1 MHAGLVNRFR
11 LPQVPTL
18 PTVTDMKRLQLLP
31 TLFFI
36 GAVGIATARDEAYPE
51 RTVTRLAFGSCATME
66 KPQPFWEHINAY
78 APDVWLWL
86 GDTVYADSPRPRAD
100 TAEERARIVLDR
112 MPELYREQRAEPGY
126 AALREQAFVAGVWD
140 DHDYGKNDAGA
151 DWIGREEA
159 QQHFWDFYDEPA
171 ASARRELPG
180 TYRAIRFGPPG
191 RTVQLILLDTRFF
204 RSPLPRI
211 EESANHDW
219 LLGQPGRY
227 EVNDDPTAT
236 VLGEAQWEWLE
247 QVLREPAD
255 LRLLVS
261 SIQVVA
267 DDHRWEKWG
276 NFPAERRRL
285 FRLLRETGA
294 NGVVI
299 LSGDRHSG
307 ELSLLDPAREPH
319 PDFTAPGYP
328 LYDLTSSALTQS
340 RPTNFA
346 AQQEGRWASPVS
358 HRHEI
363 NRHRIG
369 SVLRYNHYGTLTI
382 DWEAPEGPQLT
393 LELVTDHGTPMLRQ
407 RLSLAALAD
416 DS

>member
-1 MHAGLVNRFR
+1 MKCRSLLSVFGLI
-11 LPQVPTL
+11 T
-18 PTVTDMKRLQLLP
+18 
-31 TLFFI
+31 
-36 GAVGIATARDEAYPE
+36 AVWADPARNEAHPDH
-51 RTVTRLAFGSCATME
+51 TVTRLAFGSCVMQDR
-66 KPQPFWEHINAY
+66 PQPFWEHVNAY

-86 GDTVYADSPRPRAD
+86 GDTVYADSPRPQAD
-100 TAEERARIVLDR
+100 SEEERARIVLDR
-112 MPELYREQRAEPGY
+112 MPELYRQQRAEPGY
-126 AALREQAFVAGVWD
+126 AALRERAFIAGVWD

-171 ASARRELPG
+171 DSVRRKLPG
-180 TYRAIRFGPPG
+180 TFRAIRFGPPG

-204 RSPLPRI
+204 RSPLTRMD
-211 EESANHDW
+211 ESEDHDW

-227 EVNDDPTAT
+227 EINDDTNAT
-236 VLGEAQWEWLE
+236 VLGEAQWRWLE

-276 NFPAERRRL
+276 VFPAERRRL

-294 NGVVI
+294 NGVMI

-319 PDFTAPGYP
+319 PDFTAPDYP
-328 LYDLTSSALTQS
+328 LYDLTASALTQS

-382 DWEAPEGPQLT
+382 DWEHAGGPRLT
-393 LELVTDHGTPMLRQ
+393 LELVADTGAPMLRQ
-407 RLSLAALAD
+407 HVALTALRPPVRN
-416 DS
+416 

>member
-1 MHAGLVNRFR
+1 MKPFCVLPVMFLVA
-11 LPQVPTL
+11 
-18 PTVTDMKRLQLLP
+18 M
-31 TLFFI
+31 
-36 GAVGIATARDEAYPE
+36 VGTAAERDEVHPD
-51 RTVTRLAFGSCATME
+51 RTVSRLAFGSCVMQDR
-66 KPQPFWEHINAY
+66 PQPFWEHVNTY

-100 TAEERARIVLDR
+100 TEEERARIVLDR
-112 MPELYREQRAEPGY
+112 MPELYRQQRAEPGY
-126 AALREQAFVAGVWD
+126 AALRERAFIAGVWD

-159 QQHFWDFYDEPA
+159 QQHFWDFYGEPA
-171 ASARRELPG
+171 ESVRRKLPG
-180 TYRAIRFGPPG
+180 AFRAIRFGPPG

-204 RSPLPRI
+204 RSPLTRMD
-211 EESANHDW
+211 ESEDHDW
-219 LLGQPGRY
+219 LLGHPGRY
-227 EVNDDPTAT
+227 EVNADANAT
-236 VLGEAQWEWLE
+236 VLGETQWHWLE

-307 ELSLLDPAREPH
+307 ELSLLDTAREPH

-340 RPTNFA
+340 RPTSFE

-363 NRHRIG
+363 NRHRVG
-369 SVLRYNHYGTLTI
+369 SVLCYNHYGTLTI
-382 DWEAPEGPQLT
+382 DWEDATGPRLT
-393 LELVTDHGTPMLRQ
+393 LELVADHGTPMLRQ
-407 RLSLAALAD
+407 HVELGTLQPPVN
-416 DS
+416 